1 MLKSY
6 FDTEKVSVKLGMLF
20 SHVGLSPNTW
30 TVLAI
35 LPAVIAFIALAVYHN
50 LFMGFLFFLAAGVID
65 AIDGAVARVTSRVSA
80 LGAFLDGVIDRYVE
94 FLMYLGLLFYLMA
107 ESVEFVFPSCVWI
120 VLLVFGALMP
130 SFMRAYADHRK
141 VVTDPADLRR
151 MGAFWRG
158 LNG

>member
-65 AIDGAVARVTSRVSA
+65 AIDGAVAPGDEPCIRSR
-80 LGAFLDGVIDRYVE
+80 R
-94 FLMYLGLLFYLMA
+94 
-107 ESVEFVFPSCVWI
+107 
-120 VLLVFGALMP
+120 VFGWSDRPLWWN
-130 SFMRAYADHRK
+130 SSCISVFSS
-141 VVTDPADLRR
+141 T
-151 MGAFWRG
+151 
-158 LNG
+158 